1 MLFVVDRRAE
11 TVNTS
16 SPFLHRAI
24 AFFIVSGV
32 LLLSGSAFAQRKQ
45 DLPGGLSQNSSV
57 AEIVAWLDRTTF
69 PKARIVLKDSWDDS
83 TYRPPMDDTPAA
95 KQTFIFTPGFR
106 VTNIDGCNLLLRN
119 DQARTVTK
127 SNVDNRPPIVAE
139 VWVQLNRMSAD
150 RGQHTHRFTNNPEK
164 TRLLGAWRTNF
175 KYSGWSS
182 RTIVGLKLNSTD
194 WKEPQKWEGMD
205 LAFTFDTEEMS
216 KNFDAA
222 FRQAIRLCRSK

>member
-1 MLFVVDRRAE
+1 MKR
-11 TVNTS
+11 TIS
-16 SPFLHRAI
+16 
-24 AFFIVSGV
+24 FFILSGV
-32 LLLSGSAFAQRKQ
+32 ILLSSSAFAQRKPV
-45 DLPGGLSQNSSV
+45 LPNGLNQSSSV
-57 AEIVAWLDRTTF
+57 AEIVAWLDQTTF
-69 PKARIVLKDSWDDS
+69 RHAHIVLKDSWDDF
-83 TYRPPMDDTPAA
+83 TYRPPWDDTRAA
-95 KQTFIFTPGFR
+95 TATFIFTPGFR

-119 DQARTVTK
+119 DEARKVIK
-127 SNVDNRPPIVAE
+127 SKVDNSVQPIVAE

-150 RGQHTHRFTNNPEK
+150 RGKHTHRFTNDPEK
-164 TRLLGAWRTNF
+164 MRLLGAWRTDF